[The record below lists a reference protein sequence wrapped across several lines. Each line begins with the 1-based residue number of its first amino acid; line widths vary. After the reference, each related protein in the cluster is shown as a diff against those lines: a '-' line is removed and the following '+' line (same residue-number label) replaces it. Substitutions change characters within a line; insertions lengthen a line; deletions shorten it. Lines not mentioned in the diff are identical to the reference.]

1 MRTLFSPI
9 LFCLPFGLSAQLGTQ
24 TDRIAVD
31 QFGYRTGDEKIAVI
45 SDPQVGYNAADNYAP
60 GATLEVREWG
70 TNTVLFSATPATW
83 NGGQQHDQSGDVVW
97 WFDFSTVTTAGSYYI
112 HDPTK
117 TAVW

>member
-45 SDPQVGYNAADNYAP
+45 TDPQVGYNAADSYVP
-60 GATLEVREWG
+60 GPTLELREWG
-70 TNTVLFSATPATW
+70 SNALLFSAAPTAR
-83 NGGQQHDQSGDVVW
+83 NGGQQHDQSGDGSGG
-97 WFDFSTVTTAGSYYI
+97 STSAL
-112 HDPTK
+112 
-117 TAVW
+117 